1 MPRES
6 RPGLSF
12 SVSEKVALALIG
24 MLLLV
29 LKHFLRI

>member
-12 SVSEKVALALIG
+12 SMSEKVALALIG
-24 MLLLV
+24 LLLLV
-29 LKHFLRI
+29 LKHFLKV